1 MLSYRSQPS
10 FGIVCG
16 KMCQVKFFFLLS
28 PPFVSP
34 HGFNPVQVCSSD
46 FSSPQEI
53 KKISQIRQVANNLC
67 RAAECQ
73 IFSSVPEAVGDLI
86 DCDTI
91 CALDWYSVAAPL
103 ACVCCASLLPAN
115 SAEACRA
122 ERFES
127 IFILWLVLDLP
138 LKDEGKRK
146 KEVLWIKE
154 AVQ

>member
-1 MLSYRSQPS
+1 MVGSRLERSFQTHALHAAVRLIYNFVHFKCNKLLVLSYRSQPS

-91 CALDWYSVAAPL
+91 CALD
-103 ACVCCASLLPAN
+103 
-115 SAEACRA
+115 
-122 ERFES
+122 
-127 IFILWLVLDLP
+127 
-138 LKDEGKRK
+138 
-146 KEVLWIKE
+146 
-154 AVQ
+154 